1 MNWYKKKY
9 KLYWF
14 LCPYCKK
21 VTPDITIPGKCL
33 YCKNEL
39 GKKDIDIIQYI
50 KRGK

>member
-1 MNWYKKKY
+1 MSKKKY

-14 LCPYCKK
+14 LCPYCNK
-21 VTPDITIPGKCL
+21 VTPDIAIPGKCL